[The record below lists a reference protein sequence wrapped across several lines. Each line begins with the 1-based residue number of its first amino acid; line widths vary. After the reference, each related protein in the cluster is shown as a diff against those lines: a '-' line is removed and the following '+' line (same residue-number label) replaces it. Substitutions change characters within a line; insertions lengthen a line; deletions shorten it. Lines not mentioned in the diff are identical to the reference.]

1 MLRVPLTDATIEIKI
16 TDVIT
21 NPFTSNI
28 GAPQGD
34 SYSGPQF
41 ELYFK
46 NSLRKVRRETGIAHQ
61 RPSWRNDLCSKLWK
75 LDRRFW
81 KEKEI

>member
-61 RPSWRNDLCSKLWK
+61 RPS
-75 LDRRFW
+75 
-81 KEKEI
+81 